1 MSPSGLPSLCLW
13 WGCQVPGSPHNPSP
27 VSVLGFHKVSSVK
40 GTPTPSARCPL
51 TPERRSIPASPEVHL
66 ISCQGPGWA
75 LPGVLLQAGAT
86 CPAHKT
92 SSTGVFDS
100 CADTQGSTFLEK
112 SAHILQGGPFPSAPQ
127 GSSVSGQGMPV
138 PRGQISNAPGV
149 RKGEPL
155 PARRIK
161 NTVYPS
167 PATHSQVISS
177 QSPLLAFS
185 FPIGRVSGLRQRALR
200 ALSSGILCKPCCAFL
215 QASTSLCS
223 CASLTPGVPQSSPRT
238 AGFRSIPMQT
248 LMFPVGTL
256 KRGRESMQCPAVII
270 LISQHV
276 CS

>member
-1 MSPSGLPSLCLW
+1 M
-13 WGCQVPGSPHNPSP
+13 PGSPHIPCP
-27 VSVLGFHKVSSVK
+27 VSVLGIQKVSSVK

-51 TPERRSIPASPEVHL
+51 TPERHSIPASPEVHL

-112 SAHILQGGPFPSAPQ
+112 SSHILQGGPFPSAPQ

-149 RKGEPL
+149 REGEPL

-161 NTVYPS
+161 NTVYPI
-167 PATHSQVISS
+167 PATHPQVISS
-177 QSPLLAFS
+177 QSLLLAVS
-185 FPIGRVSGLRQRALR
+185 FLGRVSGLRQRALR

-215 QASTSLCS
+215 QGSTSLGS
-223 CASLTPGVPQSSPRT
+223 CASLTPGVPQSSPQT
-238 AGFRSIPMQT
+238 AGFQSIPIQN
-248 LMFPVGTL
+248 FNV
-256 KRGRESMQCPAVII
+256 S
-270 LISQHV
+270 SQDP
-276 CS
+276 